1 MLLLNLLTRPAPY
14 GYPETAETRRLTALW
29 EKHVGPVPMSEYGDF
44 EDFFE
49 QAVRLDAAVKNV
61 SLPGLWLTVN
71 GGKEA
76 KNLESGETQPSDKF
90 KNSPHYGLV
99 SNEDFL
105 FNDAPHV
112 VRDAQVD
119 KYWQWDTFQRFA
131 GRDVIPTGFGASIQG
146 RDIMN
151 EIFSLY
157 QQGVDRFFIKETKT
171 KAGLWVIELSE
182 NLTYEE
188 VYKAVDEELEWS
200 LIRNEDKENCFLVQP
215 YMYMRNEYRFFVVN
229 NTFVTGAGCVEEFT
243 PLDNQTQFDNRMREH
258 RNWQNELVKAQPE
271 LLSKYI
277 KFAENVVE
285 NLASEKPEIGSYVL
299 DVAVGVD
306 KQPMIVE
313 FNSLL
318 NSGLYASQPSR
329 VVAALV
335 E

>member
-1 MLLLNLLTRPAPY
+1 MLLLNLLTRAAPY
-14 GYPETAETRRLTALW
+14 GYPETEETQRLAALW
-29 EKHVGPVPMSEYGDF
+29 EKHVGPVPIDDYGDF

-61 SLPGLWLTVN
+61 SLPGIWLTVN

-76 KNLESGETQPSDKF
+76 KNLESGETQPADNF

-99 SNEDFL
+99 STQDFL

-112 VRDAQVD
+112 LRDAQVD
-119 KYWQWDTFQRFA
+119 KYWQWDAFQRFA
-131 GRDVIPTGFGASIQG
+131 GRDVIPTGFGSSIQG

-157 QQGVDRFFIKETKT
+157 QQGVDRFFIKGTQSKS
-171 KAGLWVIELSE
+171 GIWVIELSE

-188 VYKAVDEELEWS
+188 VYKIVDEELEWS
-200 LIRNEDKENCFLVQP
+200 LVRNEDKENCFLVQP
-215 YMYMRNEYRFFVVN
+215 YLFMRNEYRFFVVN
-229 NTFVTGAGCVEEFT
+229 NTLVTGAGCIEEFT
-243 PLDNQTQFDNRMREH
+243 PLDNQAQFDNRMREH
-258 RNWQNELVKAQPE
+258 RNWKNESVTSQSA
-271 LLSKYI
+271 LLDTYI
-277 KFAENVVE
+277 KFAENVVQQ
-285 NLASEKPEIGSYVL
+285 LASEKPEIGSYVL
-299 DVAVGVD
+299 DVAVGMD
-306 KQPMIVE
+306 KKPVIVE

-318 NSGLYASQPSR
+318 NSGLYASQPTR